1 MGRFTICPYYIDENK
16 RSISCEDVCRTYC
29 SVEDKIGWMKMYCD
43 TWDWMKCPY
52 AADRSE
58 AYARKEKGDDTA
70 LDEQEKKALDK
81 ENKYLRTLLGKADK
95 RIERQQ
101 KKIDELMGVNQS
113 FTAVNQNLEKQK
125 KDYYGRWRK
134 AQAALDKGDEKIRQ
148 DLAKLGIIYEQR
160 MAYLIDMYAP
170 GKVIYEDDIEDWA
183 KDRAF
188 ALVHQYEEGRLLWM
202 VKFEEKTHD
211 GKSDNL
217 QTEEQK

>member
-1 MGRFTICPYYIDENK
+1 
-16 RSISCEDVCRTYC
+16 
-29 SVEDKIGWMKMYCD
+29 VEDKIGWMKMYCD

-95 RIERQQ
+95 KIERQQ

-202 VKFEEKTHD
+202 VKFEEKTDD

>member
-1 MGRFTICPYYIDENK
+1 
-16 RSISCEDVCRTYC
+16 
-29 SVEDKIGWMKMYCD
+29 MYCD

-58 AYARKEKGDDTA
+58 AYARKEKGDSTA

-202 VKFEEKTHD
+202 VKFEEKTDD

>member
-70 LDEQEKKALDK
+70 LDEQEKAALDK

-95 RIERQQ
+95 KIERQQ
-101 KKIDELMGVNQS
+101 KRIDELMGVNQS

-170 GKVIYEDDIEDWA
+170 GKVIYEDDIEEWA